1 MKIRLILLIAALAGA
16 GNLPAAAVSGPPDAR
31 EQIRQYVAAEVARS
45 EPALR
50 AEIVVGD
57 IDPLLHLASCEHTE
71 VFLRAGGRLWGRSF
85 VGYRCLQH
93 PGWSISVPVQVRLY
107 GPALVVAQSLPAL
120 QPISAAALR
129 TEEVEVTRE
138 PGGVVTRADQ
148 LEDRICTRGID
159 AGQPIPLNMLRTVP
173 AVSQGDAVKLVGSG
187 SGFSISTDAVALA
200 TVAAGETVRV
210 RVESG
215 RTVSGIARKGR
226 VVEVS
231 F

>member
-1 MKIRLILLIAALAGA
+1 MKSWLIFLVAALGGAGA
-16 GNLPAAAVSGPPDAR
+16 LPAAAASGPPDAR
-31 EQIRQYVAAEVARS
+31 EQIRQFVAAEVARA
-45 EPALR
+45 EPGLR
-50 AEIVVGD
+50 AEIAVGD
-57 IDPLLHLASCEHTE
+57 IDARLHLASCGHTE
-71 VFLRAGGRLWGRSF
+71 AFLRAGARLWGRSF

-107 GPALVVAQSLPAL
+107 GPALVTTQSLPAL
-120 QPISAAALR
+120 QPLTATVLR

-138 PGGVVTRADQ
+138 PAGVATRADQ
-148 LEDRICTRGID
+148 IEDRVCTRGID

-173 AVSQGDAVKLVGSG
+173 AVGQGDAVKLVGSG
-187 SGFSISTDAVALA
+187 NGFSISTDAVALA

-226 VVEVS
+226 IVEVS